1 VASAL
6 ENPGTAPTYLEFFG
20 FTRPPFARLT
30 RPSQIFHTEQYSLL
44 MAHLAT
50 ATERPDCLVV
60 ICGADGS
67 GKTTLLNRYITS
79 LGEDVC
85 FATIDE
91 TCNGEKDFFCAFL
104 KQLGFTEISGTSS
117 ELWRITK
124 EFLVHRGMAG
134 DPVLLIIDN
143 AHLINPNVLEQLRR
157 MSAIK
162 VNNRHVLS
170 IVLTGNTD
178 LDRVM
183 DSPAMSQIR
192 FDSQIHFNIR
202 VYTEEETANYV
213 WHRLRL
219 AGGSDVIKFSNE
231 AHPLIYRYTGG
242 IPKLINMLCNEL
254 LTEASTADTHDITDE
269 LVRSVA
275 DSRKL
280 LPHVVPLQGKGRR
293 KSDPDFRLVQPDAE
307 SGERITPR
315 GSDAKGAV
323 KKPKSKTKKSGA
335 GDENLLEQISE
346 LSAQVGEFRSDKMQ
360 ALEDLASRDKE
371 ISELHA
377 KLEVKIAETGKRD
390 KALKDQTAEIGQQK
404 QTLADNAKALKDSEK
419 AANKLATELEKERN
433 AAKASR
439 DAETEKVANL
449 IDEHSE
455 EVARLKQALADST
468 KALLQSE
475 KASSKIAKDLEK
487 ERKAA
492 NSAQGEVSKANAKVE
507 ELNRLKKDL
516 QTSLDDLKADLKA
529 ADERVAD
536 NGDRDKDTEELR
548 DAIEKKVSE
557 LITLQGELESRNE
570 ALGELEEL
578 LEESKQECVAL
589 RLKVAVLKNLEES
602 VAKKDA
608 EIAALQEK
616 LDSRG
621 KKTRKT
627 RKSKAKDAEP
637 ESGEVEQEQA
647 ERIAI
652 LDSELQEARNML
664 QRTQAQLTESEKI
677 IAESDSRKPDLSAL
691 DIQLEEGSAELKVV
705 FPAEESDAGESANAE
720 PTAEV
725 FIAEESAD
733 EEPAAEESVA
743 EKSAAAVAALEVF
756 LDGESEQVLEIAES
770 DSRIMVGRSEDSE
783 LCLKSEFVSRH
794 HALIISNEAGLYIE
808 DLNSFNGTLVNSDK
822 ISRHKLQVG
831 DTITIGKY
839 EIKLKA
845 V

>member
-1 VASAL
+1 
-6 ENPGTAPTYLEFFG
+6 
-20 FTRPPFARLT
+20 
-30 RPSQIFHTEQYSLL
+30 

-50 ATERPDCLVV
+50 ATERPDCLVA

-157 MSAIK
+157 MCAIK
-162 VNNRHVLS
+162 VNSRHVLS

-183 DSPAMSQIR
+183 ESPAMSAVK
-192 FDSQIHFNIR
+192 FDSQVHFNIR

-219 AGGSDVIKFSNE
+219 AGGSDVVKFSNE

-242 IPKLINMLCNEL
+242 IPKLINLLCNEL
-254 LTEASTADTHDITDE
+254 LTEAFTADTHDITEE
-269 LVRSVA
+269 LVRTVA

-280 LPHVVPLQGKGRR
+280 MPHVVPLQGKGRR
-293 KSDPDFRLVQPDAE
+293 KTDPDFRLVQPDEE

-323 KKPKSKTKKSGA
+323 KKPKAKSKKSAA

-346 LSAQVGEFRSDKMQ
+346 LSAQVGEFRADKMQ
-360 ALEDLASRDKE
+360 ALEDLATRDKE

-377 KLEVKIAETGKRD
+377 NLEVKVAESEKLN
-390 KALKDQTAEIGQQK
+390 KALKDHAAEIGQLK
-404 QTLADNAKALKDSEK
+404 KTVTDNAKALKDSEK
-419 AANKLATELEKERN
+419 AANKLTTELEKERN
-433 AAKASR
+433 AATAAR

-449 IDEHSE
+449 IDEHGE
-455 EVARLKQALADST
+455 EVERLKQALADST

-475 KASSKIAKDLEK
+475 KASTKIAKDLEK

-492 NSAQGEVSKANAKVE
+492 NSAQGEVAKVNAKVE
-507 ELNRLKKDL
+507 ELNRLKADL
-516 QTSLDDLKADLKA
+516 ETNLDELKADLKE
-529 ADERVAD
+529 ADERVAQ
-536 NGDRDKDTEELR
+536 NGDRDKDSEKLK
-548 DAIEKKVSE
+548 DSIEKKVSE
-557 LITLQGELESRNE
+557 LASLQDDLDSRNE
-570 ALGELEEL
+570 AVGDLEEL

-602 VAKKDA
+602 AAKKDA
-608 EIAALQEK
+608 EIAALRDQ
-616 LDSRG
+616 LSSTG
-621 KKTRKT
+621 KKKK
-627 RKSKAKDAEP
+627 KSKKAGKEP
-637 ESGEVEQEQA
+637 ESSEVEQEQA

-652 LDSELQEARNML
+652 LESELHEARNML
-664 QRTQAQLTESEKI
+664 QRTQSQLTESEKI
-677 IAESDSRKPDLSAL
+677 IAETGSSRKPDLSEL
-691 DIQLEEGSAELKVV
+691 DISLEEGSAVLKGISS
-705 FPAEESDAGESANAE
+705 AEEPADEE
-720 PTAEV
+720 PADEEPV
-725 FIAEESAD
+725 AEESAD
-733 EEPAAEESVA
+733 EESVTEEPDLEEVFAEDAANLEAAVNELTGEMPVVEEST
-743 EKSAAAVAALEVF
+743 SAVATLEVF
-756 LDGESEQVLEIAES
+756 HDGESEQVLEIAEGN
-770 DSRIMVGRSEDSE
+770 SRIMVGRSEDSE

-794 HALIISNEAGLYIE
+794 HALIICNKEGLYIE
-808 DLNSFNGTLVNSDK
+808 DLNSFNGTLVNSEK
-822 ISRHKLQVG
+822 ISRHKMQDG
-831 DTITIGKY
+831 DTITIGKF
-839 EIKLKA
+839 EIKLKTA
-845 V
+845 